1 MADRGRGRGLGR
13 PSRAVRASRAV
24 RPVPAVARVPVPAV
38 AVAAIPAAGEP
49 YASPPIPTAFAGVP
63 MTPSIADT
71 VYAVTTSVDRNIH
84 WAYRDMISS
93 PTAITAPVERGACF
107 ETQTSISA
115 RHVAAINANVAC
127 PRCNIPI
134 RNHMTQAQAVSA
146 YNAHAAAFPLTHVNI
161 QTAPAAALV
170 LPPGAAARLGI
181 TAPIAVAGAVPAA
194 AAFPVISTNSPSR
207 LPPTDVHKLLH
218 QTARDRS
225 KYKQRGSGATVA
237 REFLDSLEITLR
249 QSPVSPIHWIYLLP
263 MLVPDTNTTMQRWI
277 ETHITTPNLS
287 WNAARL
293 AFLSHYET
301 ADWVDLQRVKFGT
314 CVQESK
320 ESVQQY
326 TDRYAAFMLQLSIS
340 DHDTTNILK
349 YMEGLHTDVKFKLFD
364 YRSIMRN
371 VSHPAAGI
379 IANPAWDYDSFQLI
393 SEKAISFEAEL
404 SLHRDQLTKP
414 SSRHHDISSSSPQ
427 GRPSQHKRK
436 SNGGKAG
443 SVFDASRKRAKGDL
457 YCKNHP
463 NSTSHATKD
472 CQLGASSKGT
482 SVSFNPRIS
491 VSPHTTRVIP
501 PTASS
506 KESSSDT
513 VTCYLCGKPGH
524 IKPNCPDKNKNEQ
537 RGGKHVKARKAF
549 VSWDKSVSNKK

>member
-1 MADRGRGRGLGR
+1 MDGRGRGRGSGRGR
-13 PSRAVRASRAV
+13 PRRGAPAASIPLVGPA
-24 RPVPAVARVPVPAV
+24 PVLAA
-38 AVAAIPAAGEP
+38 AVAAVPNAGEP
-49 YASPPIPTAFAGVP
+49 YASPPVPAAFTAVP
-63 MTPSIADT
+63 ITPAIADT

-84 WAYRDMISS
+84 WVYRDMISS
-93 PTAITAPVERGACF
+93 ATAITAPVERGACF
-107 ETQTSISA
+107 ETQTSIMA
-115 RHVAAINANVAC
+115 RHVAAINANVSC
-127 PRCNIPI
+127 PRCNVPI

-146 YNAHAAAFPLTHVNI
+146 YNAHAAAFPLTHVSI
-161 QTAPAAALV
+161 QTVPAAALV

-181 TAPIAVAGAVPAA
+181 TAPIAVAGAAPAA
-194 AAFPVISTNSPSR
+194 AAAPVISTNSPSR

-218 QTARDRS
+218 QTARDRT
-225 KYKQRGSGATVA
+225 KYKQRGSGATIA

-249 QSPVSPIHWIYLLP
+249 QSPVSPVHWIYLLP

-277 ETHITTPNLS
+277 ETHITTPNFS

-371 VSHPAAGI
+371 LSHPAAGI

-404 SLHRDQLTKP
+404 SLHRDQSRPIIKQ
-414 SSRHHDISSSSPQ
+414 SSRYHDASSSSPPE
-427 GRPSQHKRK
+427 RSSAHKRK
-436 SNGGKAG
+436 SNDGKAG
-443 SVFDASRKRAKGDL
+443 SGSGKRAKGDL

-472 CQLGASSKGT
+472 CQVGASSKGA

-501 PTASS
+501 PTASN
-506 KESSSDT
+506 KESSFDT

-524 IKPNCPDKNKNEQ
+524 IKPNCPDKNKTEERGG
-537 RGGKHVKARKAF
+537 RGGKHVKARKAS
-549 VSWDKSVSNKK
+549 VSWDKSNKK